1 MSKFVLPVMLT
12 FFTVDSLMAG
22 TASAALKCNDE
33 FAKTKVQQV
42 AEAERMAHVTVLRK
56 MGREATFSIGKVYEI
71 ETVSTDTSTGV
82 TKCSAKV
89 QASSNWGMLG
99 LPVNVSYQI
108 GTYDDTGEK
117 YTKVEVLPV
126 MK

>member
-1 MSKFVLPVMLT
+1 MSKFVFPVMLT
-12 FFTVDSLMAG
+12 FLTIGSLMAG
-22 TASAALKCNDE
+22 TANATLKCSDE

-42 AEAERMAHVTVLRK
+42 AEAKRMAHVKMLRK
-56 MGREATFSIGKVYEI
+56 MGRDVTFSIGNVYEI
-71 ETVSTDTSTGV
+71 ETVSTDTSTGI

-117 YTKVEVLPV
+117 YTKVEVIPV